1 MRTRAAHVMTPSNVT
16 VRTPGEPPVP
26 ASRHA
31 FRGGSFIPNN
41 PHKMQAQINAPV
53 TIQLPYPS
61 SEEQGIGKS
70 PGMRWPWYRFFTSRA
85 PSAYRRYTWP
95 SRYSLPAG
103 RYEDRNP
110 ILPWQGNY
118 LQGNRHAWPNGGII
132 EYPRSRSLTQAVL
145 ALRQQKERE
154 HR

>member
-16 VRTPGEPPVP
+16 ARTPGEPPVP

-70 PGMRWPWYRFFTSRA
+70 PGMRWPWYRFFTSLSSVR
-85 PSAYRRYTWP
+85 
-95 SRYSLPAG
+95 LPA
-103 RYEDRNP
+103 
-110 ILPWQGNY
+110 LH
-118 LQGNRHAWPNGGII
+118 LAV
-132 EYPRSRSLTQAVL
+132 AVL
-145 ALRQQKERE
+145 APGRTV
-154 HR
+154 